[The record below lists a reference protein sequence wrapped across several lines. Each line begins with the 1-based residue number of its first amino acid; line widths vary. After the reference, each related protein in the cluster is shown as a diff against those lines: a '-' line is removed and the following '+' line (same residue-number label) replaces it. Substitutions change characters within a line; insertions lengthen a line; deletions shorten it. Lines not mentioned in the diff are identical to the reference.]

1 MSAGITYTAAKYLIQ
16 SPLVSSKSTRTPSDN
31 VPDYKGIQPIFG
43 RIMGFSPV
51 APPGWKPPV
60 PTRSLSR
67 RQPNKS
73 EIISTSSKSSKTP
86 STGSSKAAAFTVGIG
101 IESAIAQVLTYSRF
115 NIQRNAINSTSIKV
129 TLQDLFKGYQ
139 FFSVAR
145 LAQFF
150 SMTQAKEVG
159 KAASY
164 AHNPTASQNTHDLVG
179 AAASSA
185 SGVLFGLPMELV
197 LLEGVKSTHEGSV
210 FSLKDTVKQ
219 TMSDTVRF
227 KARGAG
233 ATALRDLPLGG
244 FLVLGAPKIEEALTQ
259 FAQDYISAP
268 VIKVVSVLAS
278 AAGFCVSTQGA
289 DVVKTTIQNNKQLPD
304 KTWDVARQI
313 YEERGIK
320 AFKSGLCP
328 RFSKVAIT
336 FLIFNIGVAKL
347 EEGLSKGNF

>member
-1 MSAGITYTAAKYLIQ
+1 MSAGITYTAAKVLLQ
-16 SPLVSSKSTRTPSDN
+16 APVVNSKSTRMPSDN
-31 VPDYKGIQPIFG
+31 VPDHKGIRPLFG
-43 RIMGFSPV
+43 RIKAFSPV
-51 APPGWKPPV
+51 APPGWKPPFPLCHPPETKSV
-60 PTRSLSR
+60 AVESTAEVTSTESASPTSN
-67 RQPNKS
+67 P
-73 EIISTSSKSSKTP
+73 
-86 STGSSKAAAFTVGIG
+86 AAKYGAFTVGIG
-101 IESAIAQVLTYSRF
+101 IESAIAQGLTSSRF
-115 NIQRNAINSTSIKV
+115 NIQRNAINSTSIKS
-129 TLQDLFKGYQ
+129 TLKDLFKGYQ

-145 LAQFF
+145 LSQFF
-150 SMTQAKEVG
+150 SMTEAKEWG
-159 KAASY
+159 KDFSKTY
-164 AHNPTASQNTHDLVG
+164 NPNASQSTHDLVG

-197 LLEGVKSTHEGSV
+197 LLEGVKSTHEGAA
-210 FSLKDTVKQ
+210 FSLKDTVK
-219 TMSDTVRF
+219 MSDTVRLR
-227 KARGAG
+227 ARGAG

-328 RFSKVAIT
+328 RFSKVATT